1 MNTVNWWLMALAFVL
16 GLLLTFVTIIRRVKR
31 EVPIQQAATLVG
43 ASGGPATARFASD
56 RADAA
61 AQAVETS
68 AADSDSPSKPA
79 YTGTAAGTA
88 AAAAGGAARL
98 DGGESATQTHA
109 PGSVPGGSAPAGYPI
124 KANEDATS
132 ETPAAEDDS
141 TTKSV
146 SPGTVG
152 AAGAAGTAARFAGAT
167 SEVGP
172 YGVGSVR
179 VDAGTSAPKGYTVK
193 GNENSM
199 LYHTP
204 DSPSYAQTI
213 AEVWFTDEES
223 AVRAGFTPW
232 HKGRKAR

>member
-56 RADAA
+56 RADAV

-88 AAAAGGAARL
+88 AAGAGGAARL
-98 DGGESATQTHA
+98 DGGESATQPHA
-109 PGSVPGGSAPAGYPI
+109 PGSVSAIPGGSAPAGYPI
-124 KANEDATS
+124 NANEDTMA

-141 TTKSV
+141 TTKSA
-146 SPGTVG
+146 SPGT
-152 AAGAAGTAARFAGAT
+152 
-167 SEVGP
+167 SEDKP
-172 YGVGSVR
+172 YGAGSVR
-179 VDAGTSAPKGYTVK
+179 VAAGTKAPQGYTIK